1 MKTILPWFVAVL
13 ALVAAGVLYQNSSS
27 KSVELA
33 KLQAEVQELQTL
45 RTENAELKSQQ
56 VPAEEMARLRKDN
69 LDLLRL
75 RNEIRQAR
83 DEKNQLAKQT
93 QSALNEAQRAQA
105 QAQAAQAKV
114 QSLSTNLEAAQ
125 AASIAEQKALKE
137 RYGLVMT
144 PEQQAANGCVNHL
157 RQLDSAI
164 QQWALEYNKTAETT
178 PTSQEIT
185 PYLKD
190 NLLPVCPSGGKY
202 TLGKVNDLPT
212 CSVASHALPRQ

>member
-1 MKTILPWFVAVL
+1 MKTILPWLVAVL
-13 ALVAAGVLYQNSSS
+13 ALAAAGIFYQSANS

-33 KLQAEVQELQTL
+33 KLQADLQELQTL
-45 RTENAELKSQQ
+45 RTENAELKGQQ
-56 VPAEEMARLRKDN
+56 VPAEELARLRKDN

-83 DEKNQLAKQT
+83 DEKNQLAKQA
-93 QSALNEAQRAQA
+93 QSALSEAQRAQA
-105 QAQAAQAKV
+105 QAQAAQVKV
-114 QSLSTNLEAAQ
+114 QSLSTNLQAAQ
-125 AASIAEQKALKE
+125 ALSAEQQALKE

-144 PEQQAANGCVNHL
+144 PEQQAANGCINHL
-157 RQLDSAI
+157 GQLDNAT

-178 PTSQEIT
+178 PTSQNIT

-212 CSVASHALPRQ
+212 CSIASHALPRQ